1 MFIVWLLV
9 AVIALFA
16 AAVLFGAPY
25 VPSQRRYLRRALT
38 RLYPVDSQS
47 VVVDIGAGDGVVLRE
62 VSRRGG
68 RAIGYEINPILW
80 LIARWL
86 SRSDERVKVHLA
98 NFWMQPLPAD
108 VTMVYAFSVK
118 RDSVR
123 LIKRLRSEAT
133 RLERPIALLCLGSPL
148 PAMAPIATLDA
159 YLLYEFHPSQSN
171 MLTV

>member
-1 MFIVWLLV
+1 MRFPD
-9 AVIALFA
+9 FA
-16 AAVLFGAPY
+16 SEVLF
-25 VPSQRRYLRRALT
+25 S
-38 RLYPVDSQS
+38 
-47 VVVDIGAGDGVVLRE
+47 
-62 VSRRGG
+62 
-68 RAIGYEINPILW
+68 NN
-80 LIARWL
+80 
-86 SRSDERVKVHLA
+86 LA